1 MRALVTGATG
11 FIGRALLREIAEP
24 VVLSRDP
31 FRAKRQLGRD
41 LHVYAWDAMLQP
53 PPAEAFD
60 KVVAVFHL
68 AGEPVAGGRWT
79 AERMQRIRESRVLS
93 TLRLVEALARL
104 SERPRVLVSASA
116 VGYYG
121 DRGDTEL
128 DEAAQ
133 PGSDFLAEVCQAW
146 EETAARARDAGIRVV
161 CLRIGVVLGPG
172 GGALAKMLLPF
183 RMGLGGRL
191 ASGRQWMPWI
201 HLEDVVGLFRHAA
214 MHSEIDGPMNAVS
227 PQPVTNREFTRTLA
241 RVLRRPAILPV
252 PGPMLRLALG
262 GFADVLLCSQRVIP
276 KVAQETGYTFR
287 YPNLQEALAAA
298 IWPPG
303 GQASEAKVRTG
314 AAG

>member
-41 LHVYAWDAMLQP
+41 LEVYAWDAMLQP

-68 AGEPVAGGRWT
+68 AGEPVASGRWT

-93 TLRLVEALARL
+93 TLRLVEALSRMP
-104 SERPRVLVSASA
+104 ERPRVLVSASA

-121 DRGDTEL
+121 DCGDAEL
-128 DEAAQ
+128 DENAQ
-133 PGSDFLAEVCQAW
+133 PGTDFLAEVCQAW
-146 EETAARARDAGIRVV
+146 EQTAGRAREAGIRVV

-201 HLEDVVGLFRHAA
+201 HLDDVVGLFRHAA
-214 MHSEIDGPMNAVS
+214 MHKEIDGPMNAVS

-262 GFADVLLCSQRVIP
+262 GFADVLLYSQRVIP
-276 KVAQETGYTFR
+276 KVAQETGYIFR

-298 IWPPG
+298 LRPPG
-303 GQASEAKVRTG
+303 TQAADQKTGVG

>member
-11 FIGRALLREIAEP
+11 FVGRALLREIAEP

-31 FRAKRQLGRD
+31 FKAKRELGQD
-41 LHVYAWDAMLQP
+41 LNVHAWDPLLQP
-53 PPAEAFD
+53 PPAEAFNQ
-60 KVVAVFHL
+60 VVAVFHL

-79 AERMQRIRESRVLS
+79 AERMQRIRESRVLG
-93 TLRLVEALARL
+93 TLRLVEALSRL
-104 SERPRVLVSASA
+104 QERPRVLVSASA

-128 DEAAQ
+128 DETAA
-133 PGSDFLAEVCQAW
+133 PGNDFLAEVCQAW
-146 EETAARARDAGIRVV
+146 EETALRAQEAGIRVV

-172 GGALAKMLLPF
+172 GGALAKMLTPF
-183 RMGLGGRL
+183 RLGLGGRL

-201 HLEDVVGLFRHAA
+201 HLDDVVGLFRHAA
-214 MHSEIDGPMNAVS
+214 THSEISGPMNAVS
-227 PQPVTNREFTRTLA
+227 PQQVTNREFTRTLA

-276 KVAQETGYTFR
+276 KRAQESGYTFC
-287 YPNLQEALAAA
+287 YPKLEDALVAA
-298 IWPPG
+298 IRPAEQQG
-303 GQASEAKVRTG
+303 AK
-314 AAG
+314 AKAGS